1 MGRTDDER
9 PAIEIVGA
17 DPPTTSLQHVSTRG
31 PGGPRRR
38 GIRVLLV
45 AASVVGLLIVGLALG
60 GDDDGPPAPDEQAGA
75 DEETTTTRPRST
87 TTRPTTTTAST
98 TTTTTGPLFAG
109 QPLSGWLLSGNVSG
123 WTLVDIATGARLETA
138 LPFDDP
144 YSTRSVAGGV
154 VTIVAGN
161 VEYHDLRV
169 AEAVREPVVLGPAD
183 QVLLSGLSDQVW
195 LLQGTY
201 EDGSS
206 TSGRARLVDL
216 EGRQLRSFGVPIG
229 SYVAATADGV
239 LFDRGGRVY
248 RADEAGVEDLAVG
261 DLIGVAGSSPVIFT
275 CDVDASCGIELLHPS
290 GERIRR
296 LAIDHPSIDLAAE
309 ISSDALGRFAIVT
322 YGPEDGPLISLFDPD
337 GALLATVEDTG
348 FFGGP
353 LTWLP
358 GDAGLVGTREG
369 RIVWVH
375 QAAEGWVVE
384 DLLALAPVQSDGVLA
399 ISS

>member
-17 DPPTTSLQHVSTRG
+17 DPPITSVQHVSTRG

-38 GIRVLLV
+38 GIQVLLV
-45 AASVVGLLIVGLALG
+45 AGAVVGLLVAGLALG
-60 GDDDGPPAPDEQAGA
+60 GDDEDPPPSDEQAEA
-75 DEETTTTRPRST
+75 DEKTTTTRPRST
-87 TTRPTTTTAST
+87 TTRLTTTTAST

-109 QPLSGWLLSGNVSG
+109 QPLGGWLLSGNVSG
-123 WTLVDIATGARLETA
+123 WTLVDIATGARLETE

-144 YSTRSVAGGV
+144 YSTRSVTGGV

-183 QVLLSGLSDQVW
+183 QVLMAVVPDQVW

-206 TSGRARLVDL
+206 DGGRARLVDL
-216 EGRQLRSFGVPIG
+216 AGRQLRSFRVPTG

-239 LFDRGGRVY
+239 LFDRGGRIY
-248 RADEAGVEDLAVG
+248 RADETGVEDLAVG
-261 DLIGVAGSSPVIFT
+261 ALIGVAGSSPVIFT
-275 CDVDASCGIELLHPS
+275 CDADASCGIDLLHPS

-296 LAIDHPSIDLAAE
+296 LAIEHPSIDLAAD

-337 GALLATVEDTG
+337 GTLLATVEDTG
-348 FFGGP
+348 FFAGP
-353 LTWLP
+353 LSWLP

-369 RIVWVH
+369 RIVWIH
-375 QAAEGWVVE
+375 QATEGWVVE
-384 DLLALAPVQSDGVLA
+384 DLPALAPVQSDGVLA

>member
-1 MGRTDDER
+1 MSRRKRT
-9 PAIEIVGA
+9 
-17 DPPTTSLQHVSTRG
+17 
-31 PGGPRRR
+31 RRR
-38 GIRVLLV
+38 
-45 AASVVGLLIVGLALG
+45 
-60 GDDDGPPAPDEQAGA
+60 
-75 DEETTTTRPRST
+75 TTTRPRST
-87 TTRPTTTTAST
+87 TTRLTTTTAST

-109 QPLSGWLLSGNVSG
+109 QPLGGWLLSGNVTG
-123 WTLVDIATGARLETA
+123 WTLVDIATGARLETE

-144 YSTRSVAGGV
+144 YSTRSVTGGV

-183 QVLLSGLSDQVW
+183 QVLMAVVPDQVW

-206 TSGRARLVDL
+206 NGGRARLVDL
-216 EGRQLRSFGVPIG
+216 AGRQLRSFRVPTG

-248 RADEAGVEDLAVG
+248 RADETGVEDLAVG
-261 DLIGVAGSSPVIFT
+261 ALIGVAGSSPVIFT
-275 CDVDASCGIELLHPS
+275 CDADASCGIDLLHPS

-296 LAIDHPSIDLAAE
+296 LAIEHPSIDLAAD
-309 ISSDALGRFAIVT
+309 ISSDALGRFAMVT
-322 YGPEDGPLISLFDPD
+322 YGPEAGPLISLFEPD
-337 GALLATVEDTG
+337 GTLLAAVEDTG

-353 LTWLP
+353 LSWLP
-358 GDAGLVGTREG
+358 DDAGLVGTREG
-369 RIVWVH
+369 RIVWIH
-375 QAAEGWVVE
+375 RTTEGWVVE
-384 DLLALAPVQSDGVLA
+384 DLPALAPVQSDGVLA